1 MLLNFITWNVDPV
14 IFHIGPFSIGAF
26 VLPILI
32 ALLFFVV
39 LGYRYF
45 TSKKKLLKSDDL
57 YFAYAAILYF
67 ILRGLNILPEILNID
82 LAVRW
87 YGLLWAAGI
96 WFTLLIVQRLFKHE
110 NLPAAWLDQ
119 LFLYAVVGAIV
130 GARLGHCFFYEW
142 KLLSAPVTI
151 LGITFD
157 YGNHYLSHPW
167 ELLYIWRGGLAS
179 HGGAIGIL
187 IAMYFFN
194 KNVSKKGYI
203 WVFDRL
209 VVGVAICGAC
219 IRLGNLMNSEIY
231 GSVTDLP
238 WGFIFVR
245 SGETQPMHPTQ
256 IYEIIYCLITF
267 GIIWWMY
274 WKKEAYKKNG
284 LIFGVFLIGIFGSRF
299 VLEFIKNNQEVFES
313 NLSLNMGQILS
324 LPFIIWGIW
333 LIVRSSKAIASN
345 SK

>member
-1 MLLNFITWNVDPV
+1 MMLDFITWNVDPV
-14 IFHIGPFSIGAF
+14 LVHLGP
-26 VLPILI
+26 L
-32 ALLFFVV
+32 
-39 LGYRYF
+39 
-45 TSKKKLLKSDDL
+45 
-57 YFAYAAILYF
+57 AI
-67 ILRGLNILPEILNID
+67 
-82 LAVRW
+82 RW

-96 WFTLLIVQRLFKHE
+96 WFALLIVQRLFKHE
-110 NLPAAWLDQ
+110 KLPEALLDQ
-119 LFLYAVVGAIV
+119 LFLYTVVGAIL

-142 KLLSAPVTI
+142 QLLKEPVTI
-151 LGITFD
+151 LGITFE

-194 KNVSKKGYI
+194 RNVSKKGFVWI
-203 WVFDRL
+203 FDRL
-209 VVGVAICGAC
+209 VIGVAICGAS

-231 GSVTDLP
+231 GSATSLP

-245 SGETQPMHPTQ
+245 SGETQPMHPTH
-256 IYEIIYCLITF
+256 IYEMIYCLITF
-267 GIIWWMY
+267 AIVWWLY

-299 VLEFIKNNQEVFES
+299 ALEFIKNNQEVFES

-333 LIVRSSKAIASN
+333 LIFRSLKTSEVKAT
-345 SK
+345 